1 VSCTDIAVGAYAL
14 GALEPAERADVERH
28 LRECPACAAE
38 AAEFAGLPPL
48 LALVPPED
56 LDAEPIEPSPGMFER
71 MAAAAAAEKRAADRT
86 AQRRS
91 TRGRLLIAAVA
102 AAVLAV
108 GGTTVWWASGPSET
122 AHTAVA
128 GAVHLTVTADASS
141 DGTDLDVAVAG
152 VSPGE
157 NCRLVV
163 IDQDGVRHQAGS
175 WTASYGGRAT
185 FRGWTAV
192 SRAEVRD
199 VVLIGTD
206 GSDLVRVRL

>member
-1 VSCTDIAVGAYAL
+1 MAVGAYAL
-14 GALEPAERADVERH
+14 GALDPAERADVERH

-38 AAEFAGLPPL
+38 AGEFAAIPPL

-56 LDAEPIEPSPGMFER
+56 LDAEPIQPSAGLFER
-71 MAAAAAAEKRAADRT
+71 VAAAAAAEQRT

-91 TRGRLLIAAVA
+91 TRGRWLVAAVV

-108 GGTTVWWASGPSET
+108 GGATVWWPSAPAET

-128 GAVHLTVTADASS
+128 GAVHLSVTADGSS

-152 VSPGE
+152 VAPGE

-163 IDQDGVRHQAGS
+163 VDRDGVRHQAGS
-175 WTASYGGRAT
+175 WTASYAGRAT
-185 FRGWTAV
+185 FRGWTTV
-192 SRAEVRD
+192 SRADVRD

>member
-1 VSCTDIAVGAYAL
+1 MSCADVALGAYAL

-28 LRECPACAAE
+28 LRECPSCAAE
-38 AAEFAGLPPL
+38 AAEFAALQPL
-48 LALVPPED
+48 LALVSAED
-56 LDAEPIEPSPGMFER
+56 VDAEPIQPSPGLFER
-71 MAAAAAAEKRAADRT
+71 VAAAAAAEKRT

-108 GGTTVWWASGPSET
+108 GGTTVWSVSHPPET

-128 GAVHLTVTADASS
+128 GAVHLTVTADPSS
-141 DGTDLDVAVAG
+141 DGTGLDVAVAG
-152 VSPGE
+152 VAPGE

-163 IDQDGVRHQAGS
+163 VDRDGVRHKAGS
-175 WTASYGGRAT
+175 WTASYAGRAT

-192 SRAEVRD
+192 SRSDVRD

>member
-1 VSCTDIAVGAYAL
+1 MTCANVAVGAYVL
-14 GALEPAERADVERH
+14 GALDPAERADVERH
-28 LRECPACAAE
+28 LRECPSCSAE
-38 AAEFAGLPPL
+38 AAEFAALPPL

-56 LDAEPIEPSPGMFER
+56 LDAEPIEPSPGLFER
-71 MAAAAAAEKRAADRT
+71 MAAVASAEQRAAR
-86 AQRRS
+86 RRS
-91 TRGRLLIAAVA
+91 SRSRLLIAAVA
-102 AAVLAV
+102 AAVLAI
-108 GGTTVWWASGPSET
+108 GGTTIWAASGPSET

-128 GAVHLTVTADASS
+128 GTVHLTVTADASS

-152 VSPGE
+152 VAPGE

-163 IDQDGVRHQAGS
+163 VDRDGVRHQAGS
-175 WTASYGGRAT
+175 WTASYAGRAT

-192 SRAEVRD
+192 PRAEVRD

>member
-1 VSCTDIAVGAYAL
+1 MSCTDVAVGAYAL
-14 GALEPAERADVERH
+14 GALEPAERAHVERH

-38 AAEFAGLPPL
+38 AAEFAELPPL

-56 LDAEPIEPSPGMFER
+56 LDAEPIQPSAGLFER
-71 MAAAAAAEKRAADRT
+71 VAAAAAAEKRT

-91 TRGRLLIAAVA
+91 TRGRWLIAAAA
-102 AAVLAV
+102 AAVLAI
-108 GGTTVWWASGPSET
+108 GGTTVWATSGPSET

-152 VSPGE
+152 VAPNE

-163 IDQDGVRHQAGS
+163 VDTDGVRHQAGS
-175 WTASYGGRAT
+175 WTASYAGRAT
-185 FRGWTAV
+185 FRGWTTV
-192 SRAEVRD
+192 SRADVRE

-206 GSDLVRVRL
+206 GGDLVRVRL